1 MTMKLK
7 KSLFSWFSKELAHPE
22 AVFSFLQ
29 RQGIS
34 AIYQHVTLDD
44 TQETIARFIKHGRQ
58 ANIKVFL
65 LVGEANWA
73 LEPDGLHRHIEQA
86 VKWDGIV
93 VDVEPYL
100 LKDFNKEIM
109 TAYVSAMRNAYQK
122 ARSLGVSFIL
132 CIPYFYDSL
141 GYTTE
146 LEVLIRDCCD
156 GISVMNY
163 YRGKEIPHLE
173 TEAKLCRLYQKTLE
187 TIYEL
192 QPPGKHAL
200 KDINTYYHLGLK
212 KVNENVQSIINYYQ
226 KQEVKI
232 SYHEFVYF
240 QELTE

>member
-1 MTMKLK
+1 MKLQ

-22 AVFSFLQ
+22 AFFSFLQ
-29 RQGIS
+29 QHGIT
-34 AIYQHVTLDD
+34 AIYQHVTPNDM
-44 TQETIARFIKHGRQ
+44 QETIARFIKRGRQ

-122 ARSLGVSFIL
+122 ARSLGVTFIL

-156 GISVMNY
+156 GITVMNY

-173 TEAKLCRLYQKTLE
+173 MEAKLCRLYQKSLE

-192 QPPGKHAL
+192 QPPGKHGL

-212 KVNENVQSIINYYQ
+212 KVDENFQTLATHYQ
-226 KQEVKI
+226 NQAVKI

-240 QELTE
+240 QELAE

>member
-1 MTMKLK
+1 MKLQ

-22 AVFSFLQ
+22 AFFSFLQ
-29 RQGIS
+29 QHGIT
-34 AIYQHVTLDD
+34 AIYQHVTPNDM
-44 TQETIARFIKHGRQ
+44 QETIARFIKRGRQ
-58 ANIKVFL
+58 ANVKVFL
-65 LVGEANWA
+65 LAGEANWT
-73 LEPDGLHRHIEQA
+73 LEPKDLHRHIEQA
-86 VKWDGIV
+86 TKWDGIV

-100 LKDFNKEIM
+100 LKGFNKEIM
-109 TAYVSAMRNAYQK
+109 AAYVSAMRNAYQK
-122 ARSLGVSFIL
+122 AHSLGVSFIL

-192 QPPGKHAL
+192 QPPGKHGL

-212 KVNENVQSIINYYQ
+212 KVDENFQTLAKHYQ
-226 KQEVKI
+226 NQEVKI